1 MHSRTMVLVEV
12 AKSYGIML
20 SSSSSSSFFG
30 HDTHNDRGLKWHLKE
45 GGSASSG
52 WAQIAEFDYC

>member
-1 MHSRTMVLVEV
+1 MVLVEV

-20 SSSSSSSFFG
+20 SSSSSSFFG
-30 HDTHNDRGLKWHLKE
+30 HDTHNDPGLKWHLKE
-45 GGSASSG
+45 GGSASLG